1 MACRSGVLL
10 TLTCFWMG
18 LGRFGGPAL
27 PSSVYSCVGRHH
39 MHHSSSCLQ
48 AEQSIMSSSDNKFS
62 SSSEQKISSKEQQTL
77 LSESEYVGVV
87 RHPLSTYYV
96 HKDILNIP
104 VSKTPDFEAAPS
116 RVHSLTTLAYL
127 AWVGWPKPSS
137 SSEQLTSSKE
147 QKTSESEYIGVV
159 RHPLSTYYI
168 HKDILNMPVSKSPD
182 FEATS
187 SRVHSL
193 TTLAYLAWVGWPRPK
208 DPGSDNPNQT
218 TCSCGCTTNGRPH
231 IRVRQN

>member
-1 MACRSGVLL
+1 MSCRGTLACGRPVCWGWGAYNIHTRRGMWGWAWVGLAEWSRFCLGGVMICRSGVLL
-10 TLTCFWMG
+10 ILACFWTG

-27 PSSVYSCVGRHH
+27 PSLVYSCVGRHH

-48 AEQSIMSSSDNKFS
+48 AEQSIMSSSDNKSS
-62 SSSEQKISSKEQQTL
+62 SSSEQTPSSKEQQTS

-104 VSKTPDFEAAPS
+104 DCKTPDFEAAP
-116 RVHSLTTLAYL
+116 
-127 AWVGWPKPSS
+127 
-137 SSEQLTSSKE
+137 
-147 QKTSESEYIGVV
+147 
-159 RHPLSTYYI
+159 
-168 HKDILNMPVSKSPD
+168 
-182 FEATS
+182 

-231 IRVRQN
+231 MRMRQD